1 MSGTFAA
8 ARRLIGRLLL
18 IAFSLVLLVAV
29 IGWMSGWYHPKIQ
42 PGELEEARRELAP
55 GQTTVPARLLT
66 TPQTVDVVGSIEPF
80 HKALVASQVMA
91 VIHRVFVRAGQS
103 VDEGQLLVE
112 LDDRELQAQ
121 SREAEAAIA
130 ASDADLNLRKREV
143 DRYKM
148 MLAGNA
154 VTKEQFDT
162 VQGAYEV
169 AVAQQRRAKEQFQ
182 RVKTML
188 SYTRIHAQAPAL
200 VTDRFVDPGDL
211 AAPGKPLL
219 ALHDPKQLEMHASVP
234 EKLAR
239 GMRPGMALN
248 LRVESASL
256 DLQGTLR
263 EIVPQVQ
270 AGSRSMLMK
279 IQLPP
284 DKSGDLYVGMFGRVY
299 LPVGESQRLVVP
311 ATAVREVGQLQL
323 VDIVRADRSLERR
336 FVQTG
341 GRFGDD
347 VEILSGIA
355 AGETVALPESAKSA
369 RQPSQGK

>member
-1 MSGTFAA
+1 MSGLLAS
-8 ARRLIGRLLL
+8 ARRILGRVLL
-18 IAFSLVLLVAV
+18 IVVSLALLVAV

-42 PGELEEARRELAP
+42 PGEVEETRRQLAP
-55 GQTTVPARLLT
+55 GQTIARARTLT
-66 TPQTVDVVGSIEPF
+66 TPQTVDAVGSIEPY

-103 VDEGQLLVE
+103 VTEGQVLVE

-121 SREAEAAIA
+121 AREAEAAIA

-143 DRYKM
+143 DRYKT

-169 AVAQQRRAKEQFQ
+169 SVAQQRRSKEQFQ

-188 SYTRIHAQAPAL
+188 SYTRILAQAPAL

-219 ALHDPKQLEMHASVP
+219 ALHDPKQLELHASVP

-239 GMRPGMALN
+239 GMRPGLI
-248 LRVESASL
+248 LDVRIESASL
-256 DLQGTLR
+256 DLKGTLR

-299 LPVGESQRLVVP
+299 LPLGQSERLVVP
-311 ATAVREVGQLQL
+311 AAAVREVGQLQL
-323 VDIVRADRSLERR
+323 VDVVRPEKDLERR
-336 FVQTG
+336 FVLTG
-341 GRFGDD
+341 RRFGDD
-347 VEILSGIA
+347 LEILSGLST
-355 AGETVALPESAKSA
+355 GETVALAE
-369 RQPSQGK
+369 PSKASPRKTNGQ